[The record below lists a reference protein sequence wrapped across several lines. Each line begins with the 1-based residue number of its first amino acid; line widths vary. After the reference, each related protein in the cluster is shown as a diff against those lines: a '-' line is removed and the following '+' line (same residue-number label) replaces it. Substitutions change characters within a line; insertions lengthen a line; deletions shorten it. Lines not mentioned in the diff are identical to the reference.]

1 MYKMRTRCPE
11 VWLRCGSYCPY
22 EEEHNQRHL
31 KEFRAGRESSSLNM
45 VSRWD
50 LGHGG
55 GVEQERKRKRQPR
68 EKGPREEDKRGPAKR
83 VHVLNGRVTQK

>member
-1 MYKMRTRCPE
+1 MYKMRTRRPE

-22 EEEHNQRHL
+22 EEEHNQRFL
-31 KEFRAGRESSSLNM
+31 EEFRAGRESSSLNM

-50 LGHGG
+50 LGHGVG
-55 GVEQERKRKRQPR
+55 GGAREEERQPR

>member
-1 MYKMRTRCPE
+1 MYKMRTRRPE

-22 EEEHNQRHL
+22 EEEHNRRL
-31 KEFRAGRESSSLNM
+31 LEEFRAGGESSSLNM

-55 GVEQERKRKRQPR
+55 GVEQERKRDNQERRDQERKTKEDQPR
-68 EKGPREEDKRGPAKR
+68 EYMS
-83 VHVLNGRVTQK
+83 